1 MYFKSIDFECPAL
14 AVKTHTIV
22 WLCRENKIAHRY
34 LSFVQKYLYRT
45 FIYENIQSVLI
56 LFSMMQIT
64 VDLSQPTEKN
74 VSNAVRYV
82 A

>member
-34 LSFVQKYLYRT
+34 LSFVQKDLYRT

-56 LFSMMQIT
+56 LFSDRCAGT
-64 VDLSQPTEKN
+64 LS
-74 VSNAVRYV
+74 SGGGSSAGF
-82 A
+82 

>member
-1 MYFKSIDFECPAL
+1 
-14 AVKTHTIV
+14 
-22 WLCRENKIAHRY
+22 
-34 LSFVQKYLYRT
+34 
-45 FIYENIQSVLI
+45 
-56 LFSMMQIT
+56 MMQIT